1 MLYRKRSPGQA
12 ISAQRL
18 AHWLVDAVT
27 KAYTMANK
35 PVPKLTAHSTRGV
48 ATLVAALMGT
58 DWEVIRRTASWKGDL
73 TFKRHYYRHV
83 NVRSVADAV
92 GGRRCPS
99 LRMNLRLGTFSL
111 RAEPLGGWVPRHLS

>member
-1 MLYRKRSPGQA
+1 MSYLKRNPGQA

-48 ATLVAALMGT
+48 ATSVAALMGT
-58 DWEVIRRTASWKGDL
+58 DWEVIHGL
-73 TFKRHYYRHV
+73 HHYYHHV
-83 NVRSVADAV
+83 NVRLVADV
-92 GGRRCPS
+92 V
-99 LRMNLRLGTFSL
+99 LGQFIPEN
-111 RAEPLGGWVPRHLS
+111 EP

>member
-1 MLYRKRSPGQA
+1 MAAVRKSERLVVSYLKRNPGQA

-27 KAYTMANK
+27 KAYTVANK
-35 PVPKLTAHSTRGV
+35 PVPKLTTHSTRGM
-48 ATLVAALMGT
+48 ATSVAALVGT

-73 TFKRHYYRHV
+73 TFKRHYYHHI

-92 GGRRCPS
+92 LDQVIPED
-99 LRMNLRLGTFSL
+99 
-111 RAEPLGGWVPRHLS
+111 EP